1 MVKLKGFRGF
11 GVVAGALGLFA
22 AGFMVPTNAHAQNLR
37 RVSSNF
43 LNFDGSEVDAD
54 GALNLPATPVGIFS
68 KTVKVPGSL
77 DTLYVTIT
85 ATGDG
90 HNGAQTLIQCL
101 VDGVP
106 CNAGTGSN
114 GAPSGFVVVQ
124 RHEGVTTD
132 SFGDTIDAE
141 DFHDNNV
148 HYEWC
153 VPIKPGKG
161 KGKLLHTVA
170 LSLATS
176 GPDDLTVAGAGDG
189 DVFLEQVHVL
199 VDGSKLGKGNGCTAM
214 ANP

>member
-1 MVKLKGFRGF
+1 MVKVIKGLKGFGL
-11 GVVAGALGLFA
+11 VAGALGLFA
-22 AGFMVPTNAHAQNLR
+22 AGFMVPTNAHAQTVKRLAA
-37 RVSSNF
+37 NF

-54 GALNLPATPVGIFS
+54 GALNTTANPVPIYS
-68 KTVKVPGSL
+68 KSGKVPSGIN
-77 DTLYVTIT
+77 TLYVTIT

-124 RHEGVTTD
+124 KHEGVTTD
-132 SFGDTIDAE
+132 SIGETIDAQ

-148 HYEWC
+148 HYTWC
-153 VPIKPGKG
+153 VPIAKG
-161 KGKLLHTVA
+161 KRTHTVA

-176 GPDDLTVAGAGDG
+176 GPDDLTVAGGGDG
-189 DVFLEQVHVL
+189 DVFLEQVHVF
-199 VDGSKLGKGNGCTAM
+199 VDGSKLGKGDGCTAM